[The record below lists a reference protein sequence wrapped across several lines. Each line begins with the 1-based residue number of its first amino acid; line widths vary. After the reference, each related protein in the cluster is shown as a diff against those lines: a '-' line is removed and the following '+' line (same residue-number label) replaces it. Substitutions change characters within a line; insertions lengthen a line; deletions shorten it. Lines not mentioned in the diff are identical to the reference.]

1 MVVIGKIGCF
11 PPKWMYLGKIVL
23 SLQKWLVSG
32 KSGSIR
38 AKVVVFE
45 KIKCI
50 R

>member
-1 MVVIGKIGCF
+1 MVVFGKIGCI

-32 KSGSIR
+32 KSGSVR
-38 AKVVVFE
+38 EKVVLFE
-45 KIKCI
+45 KIECS